1 MRLVCV
7 TGEEKTV
14 KTIAPKGCLR
24 PTRTGSGSM
33 DLEARLDHWE
43 RRQEDLIATLHAI
56 LDGVDAM
63 RGQLGEVVAWLQQP
77 PSDDL
82 PELIRALIAANDA
95 TQAQLA
101 RLETRVEAL
110 PAAVAQ
116 AVAADRGS
124 GSRRSPAGRLSRS
137 RP

>member
-1 MRLVCV
+1 
-7 TGEEKTV
+7 
-14 KTIAPKGCLR
+14 
-24 PTRTGSGSM
+24 M

-43 RRQEDLIATLHAI
+43 RRQEDLIAAMHAI
-56 LDGVDAM
+56 LDGLDAM

-82 PELIRALIAANDA
+82 PELIRALIAANDV

-110 PAAVAQ
+110 PTAVAQ
-116 AVAADRGS
+116 AVAADR
-124 GSRRSPAGRLSRS
+124 
-137 RP
+137 